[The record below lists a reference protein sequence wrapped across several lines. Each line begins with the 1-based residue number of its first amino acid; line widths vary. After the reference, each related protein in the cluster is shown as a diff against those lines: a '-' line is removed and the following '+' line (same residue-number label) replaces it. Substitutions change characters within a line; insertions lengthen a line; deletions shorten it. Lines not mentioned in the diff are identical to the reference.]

1 MSFHS
6 IAYLSMD
13 TIGADAEGNGDP
25 VVVINDQI
33 DSVNHPKEQVCISV
47 RVDLNYF
54 SFCYE

>member
-1 MSFHS
+1 
-6 IAYLSMD
+6 MD